1 MNQNESAI
9 EQINLAYN
17 DQEDR
22 LLLKLGLADKS
33 EIAVWITRRICKLM
47 SELLQNRAG
56 QQITR
61 AQEFVSSPILD
72 IKNQAIESFAR
83 EIADQETK
91 EHMDF
96 KSVYMTDRE
105 SRSAQPLIAMQCV
118 ITHVEDQPS
127 QLELHCQNG
136 QTVKM
141 ALTPELVQAVLSMV
155 QLSTR
160 EAGWDLPQPMN
171 NTQVN
176 VISTQQVLH

>member
-9 EQINLAYN
+9 EQINLGYN

-22 LLLKLGLADKS
+22 LLLKLGLVDKS

-47 SELLQNRAG
+47 SELLQNKVA
-56 QQITR
+56 QQVTSAR
-61 AQEFVSSPILD
+61 EFVPSPMAD
-72 IKNQAIESFAR
+72 IKNQAIEAFAR
-83 EIADQETK
+83 EAAVHETRQ
-91 EHMDF
+91 HMDF

-105 SRSAQPLIAMQCV
+105 SRSVQPLIAIQCV
-118 ITHVEDQPS
+118 ITNAEGQAS
-127 QLELHCQNG
+127 QLELYCQNG

-141 ALTPELVQAVLSMV
+141 ALTSELLQAVISMV

-160 EAGWDLPQPMN
+160 EAGWDLPQPTN
-171 NTQVN
+171 NSQVN

>member
-9 EQINLAYN
+9 EQINLGYN

-22 LLLKLGLADKS
+22 LLLKLGLADQS

-47 SELLQNRAG
+47 SELLQNSTG
-56 QQITR
+56 QQVTS
-61 AQEFVSSPILD
+61 AEDLVSSPILNSR
-72 IKNQAIESFAR
+72 NQAIASFAR
-83 EIADQETK
+83 EVAEQESK
-91 EHMDF
+91 QQMDF
-96 KSVYMTDRE
+96 KSVYITDRE
-105 SRSAQPLIAMQCV
+105 ARSAQPLIAMQCV
-118 ITHVEDQPS
+118 IASAEGQPS

-136 QTVKM
+136 QIVKM
-141 ALTPELVQAVLSMV
+141 ALTSELVQAVLSMV

-160 EAGWDLPQPMN
+160 EAGWDLPQPTN